1 MRQRLGILFGKGV
14 PNGEPDR
21 GRLSSGLRGYSQT
34 PGLGVLNGE
43 HLMLTPPGLRGRVVP
58 KEGYE
63 TAPDANVTP
72 PANSALIL
80 SLTPPQLPSMEL
92 IRGLSIH
99 YLPSPEAVPLE
110 FSHIIYISHACSLS
124 ALRNGQDRWEDL
136 EEQIFSAPSAD
147 KAL

>member
-1 MRQRLGILFGKGV
+1 MFGKGV
-14 PNGEPDR
+14 LNGEPDR
-21 GRLSSGLRGYSQT
+21 GRLSSGLGGYSQT
-34 PGLGVLNGE
+34 LGLGVLNGE

-80 SLTPPQLPSMEL
+80 PLTAPQLPSMEL
-92 IRGLSIH
+92 IRSLSTH
-99 YLPSPEAVPLE
+99 YLPSPEAVPPE
-110 FSHIIYISHACSLS
+110 FSHINCHACSLS
-124 ALRNGQDRWEDL
+124 TPRSGQDRREDL
-136 EEQIFSAPSAD
+136 EEQISSAPSAE